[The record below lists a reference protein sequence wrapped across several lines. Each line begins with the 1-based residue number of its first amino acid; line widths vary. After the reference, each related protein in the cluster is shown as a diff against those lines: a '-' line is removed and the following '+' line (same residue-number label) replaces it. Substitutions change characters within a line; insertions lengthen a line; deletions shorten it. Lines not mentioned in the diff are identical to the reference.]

1 MYTFVEAAL
10 IVAAKSNVISAVLCN
25 RLIAVLQVTSAF
37 QIREK
42 SKASDHH
49 IKKLTTLMLKKQVW
63 SSIMNLIVSCNINI
77 ESSNMNCRME
87 ISLGV

>member
-1 MYTFVEAAL
+1 M
-10 IVAAKSNVISAVLCN
+10 AAKSNVISAVLCN
-25 RLIAVLQVTSAF
+25 RIIAVSQVTSAF

-42 SKASDHH
+42 LKASDHQ
-49 IKKLTTLMLKKQVW
+49 KKLTTLMLKKQVW